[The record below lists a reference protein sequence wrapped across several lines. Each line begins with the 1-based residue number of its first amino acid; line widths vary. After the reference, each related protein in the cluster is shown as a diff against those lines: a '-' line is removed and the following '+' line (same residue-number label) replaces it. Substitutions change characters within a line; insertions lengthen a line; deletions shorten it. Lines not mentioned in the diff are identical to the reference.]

1 MQVIVQNNNMDGAIK
16 ALKKKLAQDGFFA
29 EIKER
34 RFYEK
39 PSVARKKK
47 RAKAEKRRRKAI
59 KNS

>member
-1 MQVIVQNNNMDGAIK
+1 MQVIVQNNNIDGAVK

-47 RAKAEKRRRKAI
+47 RAKAEKRRRKAVN
-59 KNS
+59 KS

>member
-59 KNS
+59 KKF

>member
-1 MQVIVQNNNMDGAIK
+1 MQVTVNNNNIDGAVK

-34 RFYEK
+34 RYYEK

-47 RAKAEKRRRKAI
+47 RAKAEKRRRK
-59 KNS
+59 SLRRL